1 MRKIAL
7 VFLVTAAVAVAVAAV
22 VVRGSGPSA
31 ANASSHREAPLI
43 SQDPSADNTDVYAF
57 RSLDQPD
64 SLTIISNWIP
74 AEDPAAGPMNYEFSP
89 TARYN
94 INIDTNGDGVPE
106 VVYRAQFKQSA
117 PVAFLRATAQP
128 FTVTREKG
136 GQSSVVAQGTTPPD
150 NVGPRTTP
158 NYPQLSA
165 KGVYDL
171 TGGGKVFAGQRE
183 DAFFG
188 DIGAIF
194 DSLGFRRGTGS
205 TGGGKDFFAGYNVHS
220 VALQIPISQID
231 TSSHVVGVWASTDRQ
246 QIQVRTVNKSV
257 KVKVRVNGKLTTQTK
272 NVRTPVVAKPWVQV
286 SRLGNPLFNEVI
298 VPTELKDQWNA
309 GTPAQDANYVKY
321 VTDPSLAA
329 LINKLYPGVVNAPE
343 HNRDDLVQVLLTG
356 VPNLNAT
363 GTKPVDELR
372 INLSTPPT
380 PAGSVNRLGV
390 LGGDLQGYP
399 NGRRLGD
406 DVIDISEM
414 AVAGALKGNAVS
426 KALGDGVNAN
436 DVPLQATFPYEG
448 DPFQGFDNQKG
459 QQKP

>member
-7 VFLVTAAVAVAVAAV
+7 VFLVTAAVAAAAITA
-22 VVRGSGPSA
+22 VVRGPGPSA

-57 RSLDQPD
+57 RSLDAPD

-74 AEDPAAGPMNYEFSP
+74 AEDPAAGPMYYEFSP

-94 INIDTNGDGVPE
+94 INIDTNGDGKADI
-106 VVYRAQFKQSA
+106 VYRAEFKQSA

-128 FTVTREKG
+128 FTITRVKG
-136 GQSSVVAQGTTPPD
+136 GQSTVVASGTTPPD

-158 NYPQLSA
+158 NYPALAA

-171 TGGGKVFAGQRE
+171 NGGGKVFAGQRQ

-205 TGGGKDFFAGYNVHS
+205 TGGGKDFFAGYNVHAI
-220 VALQIPISQID
+220 ALQIPISQID
-231 TSSHVVGVWASTDRQ
+231 PAGHVVGVWSSTDRQ
-246 QIQVRTVNKSV
+246 QIQVRTVAKSV
-257 KVKVRVNGKLTTQTK
+257 RVRVRVHGKLRTRTRI
-272 NVRTPVVAKPWVQV
+272 VRTTVATKPWVQV

-298 VPTELKDQWNA
+298 VPTELKDKWNA
-309 GTPAQDANYVKY
+309 STPAQDSAYAKY
-321 VTDPSLAA
+321 VTDPVLAA

-356 VPNLNAT
+356 VPKLNYT
-363 GTKPVDELR
+363 GTTLADELR
-372 INLSTPPT
+372 VNLSIPPT
-380 PAGSVNRLGV
+380 PAASVNRLGV

-406 DVIDISEM
+406 DVIDIAEM
-414 AVAGALKGNAVS
+414 AVAGALKGNPNS
-426 KALGDGVNAN
+426 KALGDGVNAD
-436 DVPLQATFPYEG
+436 DVAPQATFPYES
-448 DPFQGFDNQKG
+448 DPFQGFDNSKG